1 MISIDRRIFSHFNWG
16 LFGITLLLFFI
27 GVVNLYSASSLKVEH
42 GVKFIPYYKK
52 QLIWGMGG
60 IIAFFLAM
68 VIDYRRFKEISTP
81 LYVLSLI
88 LVALVPFI
96 GKTIGGAK
104 RWLDLGCFSFQPTEL
119 VKLSVIIW
127 VATYLSNLSSPIGW
141 KDLGKILL
149 TVLVPVGFII
159 KQPDL
164 GSGLNILMVVGGM
177 MLFYGIKKRILI
189 VGLIMIPLLCPI
201 AWHFMHDYQK
211 KRIKVLF
218 NPEKYRLKEGYNIIQ
233 SKIAIGSGKVW
244 GKGFLEGTQS
254 QLKFLPEKHTDFVF
268 AVFAEEWG
276 FMGCLIL
283 LCLCAFFLYQITKVV
298 ELSKDN
304 FGAYLCV
311 GIFFYFFWQFFINIS
326 MVLGILPVV
335 GIPLPFL
342 SYGGSSTIVNFSL
355 IGLVSNVSMRRFIFK
370 NGFS

>member
-1 MISIDRRIFSHFNWG
+1 MFSIDRRIFSHFNWQ
-16 LFGITLLLFFI
+16 LLGITLILFFI

-42 GVKFIPYYKK
+42 GVRFIPYYKK
-52 QLIWGMGG
+52 QLIWGAGG
-60 IIAFFLAM
+60 LVAFFLAM
-68 VIDYRRFKEISTP
+68 VIDYRRFKEIAFP
-81 LYVLSLI
+81 LYILSL
-88 LVALVPFI
+88 LLLALVPFM
-96 GKTIGGAK
+96 GKTISGAR
-104 RWLDLGCFSFQPTEL
+104 RWLDLGFFSFQPTEL

-127 VATYLSNLSSPIGW
+127 VSAYLSNLNSPIGW
-141 KDLGKILL
+141 KDFFKILGV
-149 TVLVPVGFII
+149 VLVPVALIV

-164 GSGLNILMVVGGM
+164 GSGLNILMLVGGM
-177 MLFYGIKKRILI
+177 MLFYGLKKRIIITVLI
-189 VGLIMIPLLCPI
+189 VVPLLCPI
-201 AWHFMHDYQK
+201 AWHFMKDYQK
-211 KRIKVLF
+211 TRIRVLF
-218 NPEKYRLKEGYNIIQ
+218 NPEKYKLKEGYNIIQ
-233 SKIAIGSGKVW
+233 SKIAIGSGKMW

-254 QLKFLPEKHTDFVF
+254 QLRFLPEKHTDFVF

-283 LCLCAFFLYQITKVV
+283 LLLCCVFLYQISKVV

-311 GIFFYFFWQFFINIS
+311 GIFFYFFWQFFINIC
-326 MVLGILPVV
+326 MVLGVLPVV

-355 IGLVSNVSMRRFIFK
+355 MGLVSNVSMRRFIFK